1 MPMQKKKSA
10 RGIPRSSR
18 STGRAARHGRYWARC
33 TCTYCPGAEGKTIV
47 FKSPRRKASHAV
59 SGHTLF
65 PAQRRAV
72 FAASSSGQ
80 SFFSR

>member
-1 MPMQKKKSA
+1 MPVQKKKSA

-18 STGRAARHGRYWARC
+18 SAGRSARHARYWARC
-33 TCTYCPGAEGKTIV
+33 TCSYCPGAEGKTIV
-47 FKSPRRKASHAV
+47 FRSPKRRRLHKD

-65 PAQRRAV
+65 PAQRRLVAT
-72 FAASSSGQ
+72 AGSRGE